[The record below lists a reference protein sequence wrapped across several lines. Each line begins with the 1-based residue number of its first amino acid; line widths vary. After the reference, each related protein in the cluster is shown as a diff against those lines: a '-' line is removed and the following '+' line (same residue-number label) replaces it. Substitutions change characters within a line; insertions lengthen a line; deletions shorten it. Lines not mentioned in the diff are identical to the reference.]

1 MAEVTNVFVLHEI
14 ELSQVDND
22 VRLFFKH
29 SFSEVACCW
38 GLGDWL
44 AEEDL
49 DRLCERAGRL
59 FVYAIATL
67 NFTIRKNHSPKMELD
82 LLLRSPESSARE

>member
-1 MAEVTNVFVLHEI
+1 MFVLHEI
-14 ELSQVDND
+14 EPSQVDND

-29 SFSEVACCW
+29 GFSEVACCR

-44 AEEDL
+44 TEEDL
-49 DRLCERAGRL
+49 DRLCERAGVL

-67 NFTIRKNHSPKMELD
+67 NFIIRKNHSPRMELD
-82 LLLRSPESSARE
+82 LLLQSQESSARE